1 MHKMIS
7 RWIWTSVVILLIGGC
22 SANQPLSKELAPTP
36 TKGIDSENISTATP
50 GTVDTGSQNVL
61 HSSDP
66 GEIKAFLSSQ
76 KIPNGDIYLENDK
89 VHINIVGLTSEIEQ
103 RFAKAFAEGTYV
115 LHDVKYT
122 MQELLA
128 AQDLLNEQKLYQKL
142 NLYSSGVDT
151 IGNKVTISIPSD
163 YAEAAKLEIE
173 KWLDPDMLVYDISE
187 LGEPHVIGEI
197 ARIDSEQSKRILILE
212 PGNEEPSYWFSFN
225 ERSEML
231 NEAGATIQFKDL
243 KVGQQVKLW
252 STGMVLESFPAQA
265 SVRRMELAALE

>member
-22 SANQPLSKELAPTP
+22 SANQPSKEPAPTP
-36 TKGIDSENISTATP
+36 TKGIDSKIISTTPP
-50 GTVDTGSQNVL
+50 GTEDPGSQNML

-76 KIPNGDIYLENDK
+76 KIPNGDIYLEDHK

-103 RFAKAFAEGTYV
+103 RFTEAFAEGTYV

-151 IGNKVTISIPSD
+151 IGNKVTITIPSD

-197 ARIDSEQSKRILILE
+197 VEIDSERSKRILILE
-212 PGNEEPSYWFSFN
+212 PENEDPSYWFSFN
-225 ERSEML
+225 ERAEIL

-243 KVGQQVKLW
+243 KVGQQVRLW

-265 SVRRMELAALE
+265 SVRRLELAVVE

>member
-1 MHKMIS
+1 MHKMFS

-22 SANQPLSKELAPTP
+22 SVNQPSKEPAPT
-36 TKGIDSENISTATP
+36 ATMSVDKASAIPP
-50 GTVDTGSQNVL
+50 GTEDPGSQNVL

-76 KIPNGDIYLENDK
+76 KIPNGDIYLEDNK

-103 RFAKAFAEGTYV
+103 RFAQAFAEGTYV

-122 MQELLA
+122 LQELLA

-151 IGNKVTISIPSD
+151 IGNKVTITIPSD
-163 YAEAAKLEIE
+163 YAEAAKLEVE
-173 KWLDPDMLVYDISE
+173 KWLDPNMLIYDISE

-197 ARIDSEQSKRILILE
+197 ARIESKQNKRILILE
-212 PGNEEPSYWFSFN
+212 PGNEDPSYWFSFN
-225 ERSEML
+225 ERSEVL
-231 NEAGATIQFKDL
+231 NGAGATIQFKDL
-243 KVGQQVKLW
+243 KVGQQVRLW

-265 SVRRMELAALE
+265 SVRRLELAVVE

>member
-36 TKGIDSENISTATP
+36 TKGIDSEIISTATP
-50 GTVDTGSQNVL
+50 GTDDPGSQNVL

-103 RFAKAFAEGTYV
+103 RFAQAFAEGTYA

-128 AQDLLNEQKLYQKL
+128 AQELLNEQKLYQKL

-151 IGNKVTISIPSD
+151 IGNKVTITIPSD

-197 ARIDSEQSKRILILE
+197 ALIDSEQSKRILILE

-243 KVGQQVKLW
+243 KVGQQVRLW

-265 SVRRMELAALE
+265 SVRRMELAVVE

>member
-22 SANQPLSKELAPTP
+22 SANEPLSKELAPTP
-36 TKGIDSENISTATP
+36 TMSVDKASATP
-50 GTVDTGSQNVL
+50 PGNEDPGSQNVL

-66 GEIKAFLSSQ
+66 QEIKAFLSSQ

-103 RFAKAFAEGTYV
+103 RFAQAFAEGTYV

-128 AQDLLNEQKLYQKL
+128 AQELLNEQKLYQKL

-151 IGNKVTISIPSD
+151 IGNKVTITIPSD
-163 YAEAAKLEIE
+163 YAEAAKQEIE
-173 KWLDPDMLVYDISE
+173 KWLEPDMLVYDISE

-197 ARIDSEQSKRILILE
+197 VEIDSERSKRILILE
-212 PGNEEPSYWFSFN
+212 PENEDPSYWFSFN
-225 ERSEML
+225 ERAEIL
-231 NEAGATIQFKDL
+231 NETGATIQFKDL
-243 KVGQQVKLW
+243 KVGQQVRLW